1 MILMNWLPVGAPAGR
16 GGTFKVWETAWP
28 VVTSKPAST
37 RVSLTF
43 KQLCPVRYECAKL
56 ILAIPRPRC
65 FRELKVPATPLAGT
79 A

>member
-1 MILMNWLPVGAPAGR
+1 
-16 GGTFKVWETAWP
+16 
-28 VVTSKPAST
+28 VTSKPAST